1 MPEIE
6 KSAGSVEEAIEA
18 ALAELGVSEQEATIQ
33 IVQEERSGFLGR
45 GGQPAIVRVRTEA
58 RAPARDVVGEPTDDS
73 ALDDGR
79 VDDATVDEQAEIAEA
94 FVQGLLDSMGV
105 DFEVEINVS
114 EGVSYVDIWGA
125 EGSDEIGILIG
136 RRGHTVDSLQEL
148 VRSHV
153 QHRTGERCRVQVD
166 VEDYR
171 KRQRSRIVRQAR
183 EVARR
188 VTKTGRT
195 ESLEPMNAYERKL
208 VHDAVGE
215 FNGLETVS
223 EGEDPERFV
232 VVRRRR

>member
-18 ALAELGVSEQEATIQ
+18 ALTELGVSEQEATIE

-45 GGQPAIVRVRTEA
+45 GGQPAIVRVRTAA
-58 RAPARDVVGEPTDDS
+58 RGPARGMVAEAAEDAAGDDVAGDDV
-73 ALDDGR
+73 A
-79 VDDATVDEQAEIAEA
+79 VDEQAEVAEA
-94 FVQGLLDSMGV
+94 FVRGLLDSMGV
-105 DFEVEINVS
+105 DFEVEVNVS
-114 EGVSYVDIWGA
+114 EGVTYVDIWGA
-125 EGSDEIGILIG
+125 EESDEIGILIG

-171 KRQRSRIVRQAR
+171 KRQRSRIVRHAR

-208 VHDAVGE
+208 VHDAVAE

-232 VVRRRR
+232 VVSRRR